1 MDTNF
6 ISENENKENTTK
18 KFFLFLALPV
28 VGGFCWFC
36 GSILS
41 TNRRLQ
47 IYDEIYNSSNQ
58 PGTAAEPFSCIE
70 PKQLNQNNV
79 CSWGSGKNELFDSWV
94 NEVSE
99 ISEISRNDFSV
110 TDGSESTKSANTIL
124 RIRGGG
130 SGDASK
136 SAESVESVDTISR
149 VRGGADL
156 STVSGRAGGRVPAS
170 GLSPASRNAP
180 GRLSRRPSSAPSL
193 GRRPS
198 TGGTPRVIS
207 SGAGL
212 SSAGGANFSGTP
224 LRSTQSSA
232 AELMDVTSSSN
243 QNIPGGTRP
252 SRSRRCLQAIV
263 NCCGTGTEAS
273 VTGTDQNQAYVP
285 AASVPAYERPF
296 EAPWPQQIEKNPYS
310 PIEQY
315 RDEDVLHYTYDSK
328 LQNLVLPNK
337 TFGVICEPRI
347 EKARITKNFDGY
359 KFGRQ
364 VFLNCALGENR
375 DTCSAALQDEI
386 NTMNAAQKLTNP
398 SSPPFVLYE
407 SSLEAEGLQARFSLP
422 YQNKKNGP
430 TELVEVIVYGEKNKE
445 GDITNVNVVPVS
457 EILYNEKKDLL
468 NKIKP
473 HRDAI
478 LKTLPKLG
486 VVNEK
491 NWQLQTNHDYDHYIG
506 SNDAANIGIFHE
518 RSATQY
524 MPSPFN
530 QSRPMDHEKTD
541 KGVSTKFKTNLVE
554 DTLNEFRHLF
564 DPFRDDNP
572 YKNST
577 ETSTMPESVKVQQES
592 AAAEKFQDST
602 HYIEK
607 KERIFRADLRSLGD
621 FSNEQVQEYGLQKL
635 RDEASQEEH
644 VIFQSQKLSK
654 AQKNSSIIISDMLA
668 ILDTNYKL
676 RDPSVLPRILPLFE
690 KSYVAMTTL
699 GEIESNLLGLSRG
712 HDETKCALDNLR
724 VDMKSKQDA
733 LVNAMVQFN
742 AHNGTTVTH
751 EEVHAKMDS
760 IRTDIVNDSIIHDP
774 KTFAEKM
781 DQASQIIERHG
792 LDRNNLDRKRGIFP
806 EKSELR
812 RHAKVFQKDEITQV
826 RNETPGITGHIVPGL
841 RKIKPVGPQGP
852 PPGAYN

>member
-1 MDTNF
+1 M
-6 ISENENKENTTK
+6 
-18 KFFLFLALPV
+18 
-28 VGGFCWFC
+28 
-36 GSILS
+36 
-41 TNRRLQ
+41 
-47 IYDEIYNSSNQ
+47 
-58 PGTAAEPFSCIE
+58 
-70 PKQLNQNNV
+70 
-79 CSWGSGKNELFDSWV
+79 CSWESGKNELFDSWV
-94 NEVSE
+94 NEVNEVIDNSNKLNEVMESWNNIGIPDKLDYSSIDPKKLDQPSVYTIEYKNGKYETSE
-99 ISEISRNDFSV
+99 ISQNDFSV
-110 TDGSESTKSANTIL
+110 TDGSASEKSANTIL

-130 SGDASK
+130 SNDVSE
-136 SAESVESVDTISR
+136 SAESVESADTVSR

-156 STVSGRAGGRVPAS
+156 STLSGRAGGRVPAS
-170 GLSPASRNAP
+170 GLSPAGRSAP
-180 GRLSRRPSSAPSL
+180 GRLGRRPSSAPSL

-198 TGGTPRVIS
+198 RPSTGGTPRGVS

-224 LRSTQSSA
+224 LRSTQSST
-232 AELMDVTSSSN
+232 AELMTVTSSSN
-243 QNIPGGTRP
+243 QNIPGGTTP
-252 SRSRRCLQAIV
+252 SRSRRVLNALV
-263 NCCGTGTEAS
+263 NCCCTGADAP
-273 VTGTDQNQAYVP
+273 VTDQNQASIPSVP

-296 EAPWPQQIEKNPYS
+296 EAPWPQQIQKNPES

-315 RDEDVLHYTYDSK
+315 RDKNVLQYTYDDK
-328 LQNLVLPNK
+328 LKNLVLPNK

-347 EKARITKNFDGY
+347 EKARITKDFDGY

-364 VFLNCALGENR
+364 VFLNCALGEDR
-375 DTCSAALQDEI
+375 DACSAALQNEI
-386 NTMNAAQKLTNP
+386 TAMNTIQELTKP
-398 SSPPFVLYE
+398 SLPPFALYE
-407 SSLEAEGLQARFSLP
+407 SPLEAEGLQARFSLP
-422 YQNKKNGP
+422 YPNKKDGT
-430 TELVEVIVYGEKNKE
+430 TEHIEVIVYGQKNEE
-445 GDITNVNVVPVS
+445 GDITHVNVVPVS

-478 LKTLPKLG
+478 LKTLPELG
-486 VVNEK
+486 VVNEA

-518 RSATQY
+518 RSSTQY

-541 KGVSTKFKTNLVE
+541 RGVSTKFKTNLVE
-554 DTLNEFRHLF
+554 DTLNEFRYLF

-577 ETSTMPESVKVQQES
+577 EKSTMPESVKIQQES
-592 AAAEKFQDST
+592 AAAEKFQDSVR
-602 HYIEK
+602 YIEK

-621 FSNEQVQEYGLQKL
+621 FSNEQVQEYGLQKR

-690 KSYVAMTTL
+690 KSYVAVTTL

-742 AHNGTTVTH
+742 VHNGTTVTH
-751 EEVHAKMDS
+751 EQVHAKMES
-760 IRTDIVNDSIIHDP
+760 IRTGIVKNSIIHDP

-781 DQASQIIERHG
+781 DEASQIIERHG

-812 RHAKVFQKDEITQV
+812 RHAKVFQKDEILQV

-841 RKIKPVGPQGP
+841 RITPVGPQGP
-852 PPGAYN
+852 PPGAYNL